1 MFMLLEIPSIPIR
14 SSVKYIELISAIV
27 GTIYFYKYKH
37 TFLKYFLVILW
48 YTAVNEFT
56 CYFLRKYGIVANN
69 LIIYNIFHL
78 INFSFL
84 FLLFNRFLKVEK
96 HKRLTSVFLLIYVS
110 SFFMNMI
117 FENYLER
124 VQTIPFFIAA
134 ILLIVSIVF
143 YFSKLLKSNE
153 VLSVKTNLLFW
164 ISVGYLLYLS
174 GNLPIRVIRNYYL
187 EEVRLEYILE
197 FSSILS
203 IILNICFIIGFIC
216 GKKDKQQQY

>member
-1 MFMLLEIPSIPIR
+1 MLMLLDIPSFSLR
-14 SSVKYIELISAIV
+14 GSVKYVELISAII

-37 TFLKYFLVILW
+37 SFLKYFLIILW
-48 YTAVNEFT
+48 YTAINEFT
-56 CYFLRKYGIVANN
+56 CYFLKKYGIVTNN

-84 FLLFNRFLKVEK
+84 FLLFNRFLKLEK
-96 HKRLTSVFLLIYVS
+96 HKHLTRVFLIIYVA
-110 SFFMNMI
+110 SFFLNMI
-117 FENYLER
+117 IENYLEN
-124 VQTIPFFIAA
+124 VQTIPFFIASV
-134 ILLIVSIVF
+134 LLIVSIVF

-153 VLSVKTNLLFW
+153 VLAVRTNILFW

-174 GNLPIRVIRNYYL
+174 GNLPVRVIRNYYV
-187 EEVRLEYILE
+187 EEVKLEYILE